1 MKPGAG
7 KRRSAKG
14 DRSRRR
20 PRVAG
25 RPLSTSD
32 IPDVEYVASPTIHD
46 EVAGPL
52 IGKLSHF
59 KVRALAFTVLWLA
72 FFVACH
78 VGIDLAWKSAV
89 ELAKTGIHVE
99 GTVEK
104 VEPSS
109 KPRTDKITLTYPAGS
124 KPRTIALGVESKRGL
139 KIGGKMSLAYAPGD
153 PTRLV
158 AIDGYAVSG
167 PEDDLLTPLSFSA
180 FLGIPACLYAAW
192 LWRSRY
198 RSASKT
204 GLREATATVRP
215 GWLFPKID
223 VYLENDYKLL
233 QTRRS
238 LRIAPRF
245 KGREKVPVFIG
256 GEERDM
262 IVIFPRGRFHKDT
275 LHTVPAKEIEP
286 DTD

>member
-1 MKPGAG
+1 M
-7 KRRSAKG
+7 
-14 DRSRRR
+14 
-20 PRVAG
+20 
-25 RPLSTSD
+25 
-32 IPDVEYVASPTIHD
+32 
-46 EVAGPL
+46 AGPL

-59 KVRALAFTVLWLA
+59 KVRALALTVPWLA

-78 VGIDLAWKSAV
+78 VV
-89 ELAKTGIHVE
+89 
-99 GTVEK
+99 
-104 VEPSS
+104 
-109 KPRTDKITLTYPAGS
+109 
-124 KPRTIALGVESKRGL
+124 
-139 KIGGKMSLAYAPGD
+139 
-153 PTRLV
+153 
-158 AIDGYAVSG
+158 IDGYAVSG
-167 PEDDLLTPLSFSA
+167 SDDDLLTLLSFSA
-180 FLGIPACLYAAW
+180 FLGIPACLCAAW

-223 VYLENDYKLL
+223 VYLEHDYKLL

-245 KGREKVPVFIG
+245 KGLRKVPVFVG
-256 GEERDM
+256 GEETDM